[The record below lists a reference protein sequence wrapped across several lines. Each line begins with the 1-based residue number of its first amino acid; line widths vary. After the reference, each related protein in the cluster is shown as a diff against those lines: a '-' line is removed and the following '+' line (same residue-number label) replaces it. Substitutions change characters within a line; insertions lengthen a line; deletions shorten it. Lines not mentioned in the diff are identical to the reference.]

1 MANNGT
7 DNVSVLKAT
16 TNSAPTA
23 NPDPTYSVVQ
33 GGSLT
38 VPREDGVLAND
49 TDTENDPL
57 TATMVSE
64 PTNGMLTTLAA
75 DGSFTYTP
83 NTGFSGSDSFTYK
96 ANDGKL
102 DSNTATVTITV
113 TQAADTTRPT
123 VSSVTPT
130 TTTKVPLTAK
140 MSATFSEEM
149 KDTTLNSPSTNFKLQ
164 KLTGKGKNATYVD
177 VPGVSVTSE
186 VIPGL
191 NSTQVT
197 KATLTPISSLTA
209 NTTYKAIVTSGD
221 TGATDL
227 AGLTLAADK
236 VWTFKTASR

>member
-1 MANNGT
+1 MT
-7 DNVSVLKAT
+7 
-16 TNSAPTA
+16 P
-23 NPDPTYSVVQ
+23 YSVDQ
-33 GGSLT
+33 DGSLT
-38 VPREDGVLAND
+38 VSADIGVLAND
-49 TDTENDPL
+49 TDTENNPL
-57 TATMVSE
+57 TATMVGG
-64 PTNGMLTTLAA
+64 PTNGNLTLNS

-164 KLTGKGKNATYVD
+164 KRTGKGKNATYVD

-197 KATLTPISSLTA
+197 KATLTPNSSLTA